1 MWGALWRGLC
11 ARARAVAPPK
21 IQNKHQNV
29 LSSYEQQHF
38 HIRSLLNNIDC
49 ALIVRRI
56 FPPIQALLTFEHR
69 TTEVMSARFI
79 VARDGAV
86 YDLHHPDT

>member
-1 MWGALWRGLC
+1 
-11 ARARAVAPPK
+11 
-21 IQNKHQNV
+21 
-29 LSSYEQQHF
+29 
-38 HIRSLLNNIDC
+38 LNNIDC